1 MLPFPTKSE
10 EACECVWAVGNIIKI
25 YVQNQLSWRSIRD
38 K

>member
-10 EACECVWAVGNIIKI
+10 EARKCAWGFSNNIKI
-25 YVQNQLSWRSIRD
+25 YVQNQLGWRSIRD

>member
-10 EACECVWAVGNIIKI
+10 EARECVWVVSNIIKI
-25 YVQNQLSWRSIRD
+25 YVQNQLSWLSIRD